1 MKSIA
6 FPIPFRCRWFSPS
19 KGEKG
24 FTLVEMLV
32 VITIIGL
39 IMALVGPRVLG
50 YLNEAKLKAV
60 KIQIETF
67 SSALDLYY
75 LDNGRYP
82 TTSEGLIA
90 LVQRPSGST
99 PAWNGPYL
107 NRREVPVDP
116 WGKAYGYRAPADSAP
131 YEVISSGAGRPI
143 IGAETKAELTNSP
156 QSQQ

>member
-6 FPIPFRCRWFSPS
+6 LPSLFRRRRCLSSR
-19 KGEKG
+19 GESG

-50 YLNEAKLKAV
+50 YLNDSKLKAA

-82 TTSEGLIA
+82 TTSEGLAA
-90 LVQRPSGST
+90 LVQRPSGSDS
-99 PAWNGPYL
+99 AWSGPYL

-116 WGKAYGYRAPADSAP
+116 WGNAYGYRSPADSAP
-131 YEVISSGAGRPI
+131 YEVISSGAGGSV
-143 IGAETKAELTNSP
+143 IGAETKAELTSSP
-156 QSQQ
+156 QNRQ